1 MWTRLSTYHASR
13 EGGRKMEAG
22 RDGVQHVHNGYV
34 RQDWILLINPTGYI
48 VPLARGHTASSYP
61 VSFPKTRSSSLVH
74 GRCSSAA
81 RSVPRPSILRFYEKA
96 VSFYR
101 DELCRREYRAGR
113 CASLLYH
120 SHYARLR
127 QRRYRSAVTVPHGR
141 ATGLLP
147 PSESGW
153 CCGEVGRCR
162 DALRGTTV
170 RRLPRSRSFAGG
182 GRCTI
187 RKELVYGRVA
197 ARDAWCAITTGIT
210 GRSKCTSSKPSFH
223 GRLSLFRL
231 CPL

>member
-1 MWTRLSTYHASR
+1 MQEARKKFSVNGARQERSTTVSRGRVHMWTRLSTYHAPR
-13 EGGRKMEAG
+13 GGEKKVEAG

-34 RQDWILLINPTGYI
+34 RQGWILLINPTGYI
-48 VPLARGHTASSYP
+48 VPPARDGHTASSYP

-127 QRRYRSAVTVPHGR
+127 QRRYRSAVTV
-141 ATGLLP
+141 
-147 PSESGW
+147 
-153 CCGEVGRCR
+153 
-162 DALRGTTV
+162 
-170 RRLPRSRSFAGG
+170 RRP
-182 GRCTI
+182 
-187 RKELVYGRVA
+187 
-197 ARDAWCAITTGIT
+197 ARPV
-210 GRSKCTSSKPSFH
+210 SSV
-223 GRLSLFRL
+223 
-231 CPL
+231 